1 MRVKAVFYGKN
12 SPFVKIS
19 AADKYKLSLLN
30 EECISVVKLSTKLV
44 YIRKN
49 M

>member
-1 MRVKAVFYGKN
+1 MQTKAENYGKN

-30 EECISVVKLSTKLV
+30 EKCTSVVKLSAKLV

>member
-1 MRVKAVFYGKN
+1 MQAKAVFYGKN